1 MQVVAPDARLRI
13 ERTMTEN
20 TFTPT
25 PDTSTAFREALGCF
39 GTGVTVVTTN
49 TSQGPRAI
57 TVNSFSSVSLDPP
70 LVLWCL
76 AKDSNRFDAF
86 EACEHYAIHVMA
98 EEQQGLALKFA
109 RDGSDFS
116 HADWAV
122 DHLGRPQLANC
133 LARFDCQLHTR
144 HEAGDH
150 LIIVGQ
156 VEKVMFRTG
165 KGLIFKRGQ
174 FGGFADLL

>member
-1 MQVVAPDARLRI
+1 MY
-13 ERTMTEN
+13 ERAMTEK
-20 TFTPT
+20 TFIPS
-25 PDTSTAFREALGCF
+25 PEQSLAFREALSCF

-49 TSQGPRAI
+49 TSEGPAAI
-57 TVNSFSSVSLDPP
+57 TVNSFASVSLDPP

-76 AKDSNRFDAF
+76 DRDSNRYDAF
-86 EACEHYAIHVMA
+86 HNCEYYAIHVMA
-98 EEQQGLALKFA
+98 QDQHDQALQFA
-109 RDGSDFS
+109 RNGFDFS

>member
-1 MQVVAPDARLRI
+1 
-13 ERTMTEN
+13 MTEK

-25 PDTSTAFREALGCF
+25 QDHTLAYREALGCF
-39 GTGVTVVTTN
+39 GTGVTVVTTQTEN
-49 TSQGPRAI
+49 GPRAI

-76 AKDSNRFDAF
+76 AKDSFRFNAF
-86 EACEHYAIHVMA
+86 NACEHYSIHVMA
-98 EEQQGLALKFA
+98 QEQQDQALRFA
-109 RDGSDFS
+109 RDGLDFS
-116 HADWAV
+116 HAEWEA
-122 DHLGRPQLANC
+122 DHKGRPKLAKC
-133 LARFDCQLHTR
+133 LARFDCQLHAK

-150 LIIVGQ
+150 LILVGEVEQ
-156 VEKVMFRTG
+156 VMYRAG